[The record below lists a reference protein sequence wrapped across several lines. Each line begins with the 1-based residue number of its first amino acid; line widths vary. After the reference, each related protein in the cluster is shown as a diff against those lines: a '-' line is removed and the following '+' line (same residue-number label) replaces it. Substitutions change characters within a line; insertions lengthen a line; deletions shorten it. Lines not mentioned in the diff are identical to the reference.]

1 MKRLY
6 TYITILTVGLVTFC
20 SCAEEELICSFVES
34 GNDVTLKLSV
44 QTQANKN
51 IALSRA
57 TAEENKL
64 YDLHFY
70 VFNAQG
76 KLTGYEKFVSGT
88 GEIASPGL
96 PDPIP
101 VTIRTKTGSSYIY
114 ALANINRGSIYK
126 LSGVDRELLNVT
138 SYATNNKTTEQDEIV
153 LRDSVELA
161 GSNGLDID
169 FFRQIT
175 FNRTLP
181 DGNEVISPSPSDNIF
196 MMSGYLNDG
205 AAVTI
210 QRSDDGGIIQEGVDV
225 IKLYRILAKNKFTI
239 NSPIDNATQRPRFT
253 LKSYRLCNVPVGGQL
268 VPKAQISS
276 ANTADA
282 YYTTDNTTTAGV
294 ESHYEGF
301 TNESSFTFYYPENLQ
316 KTESVIETWEQRE
329 TNSYATGSK
338 VFTNAPAKAA
348 YIEIQGDYVDNTGK
362 LSANVAYTIHLGNF
376 GETAKGGSKSNF
388 NVIRNNNYIYTVTIN
403 GVNDIIAE
411 AQIDSTYHNDNPYAE
426 GFVVH
431 VGDGQHYDVDAHYE
445 ARVLKFTKSSIQKL
459 KNAHSTSPGYILN
472 VSTPFGSTIQTVNV
486 KDNGV
491 YTMANVPI
499 CTIAQA
505 TDIDNP
511 NNSNIKAQIFGDS
524 EADFRWIRFVRNT
537 DANVTK
543 EDNDISL
550 YTCKFPGVE
559 NRYSSTNTGG
569 WMNVFELLAQLYNED
584 TYTDNNYTEAYYT
597 CFIDE
602 NYYDDKQWSEYVNQE
617 PRTMQIA
624 NQLEISE
631 DNKSVYAEVA
641 YSISQQSIATFY
653 KNNTLVAFGTEII
666 DEEDK
671 YSKAPYN
678 YQNIRM
684 GEPGSTVKYEIFPPS
699 TDNDDNWNGYDNA
712 VTTNWSDNIDKG
724 WYSHSETKRVATSL
738 NNRGQKNYQNITLDL
753 VNIYPDIQPLYGA
766 VGKACMSRNRDN
778 DGDGKIDADEVR
790 WYLASAQQ
798 YHALYIAK
806 KSLPAEAALI
816 SEDELATLSAVDYK
830 PNWAQS
836 GHDIRGKYH
845 YYTSSPMGGA
855 GTYWPEEGMTNNG
868 VDLSNSF
875 MQRAELVRCVR
886 TLQNNN
892 EGLLAPQKYYT
903 YDVIADNTFDLSGI
917 ETRRAEMPVL
927 GNHHELQDM
936 NELNKKFEV
945 ATKSLYGNESYSL
958 LNLTSQE
965 KDPCKDEYSQKADK
979 SDLGTW
985 RTPNQKEVALM
996 LAEIP
1001 AMKDRRHGTR
1011 TRFSATIADDNPVTD
1026 INPNGV
1032 SWHGPYRWH
1041 QRYGFSVEGSNG
1053 KFNVTGNDYIDNNTT
1068 TRVDI
1073 RCVRDIP

>member
-6 TYITILTVGLVTFC
+6 TYITTLAVGLATFC
-20 SCAEEELICSFVES
+20 SCAEEEMICTFAES

-76 KLTGYEKFVSGT
+76 KLTGYEKFVSGA

-114 ALANINRGSIYK
+114 ALANINHGSIYK
-126 LSGVDRELLNVT
+126 LNGEDRELLNVT
-138 SYATNNKTTEQDEIV
+138 SYATNDKTTKQDEIV

-169 FFRQIT
+169 FFRQII

-210 QRSDDGGIIQEGVDV
+210 QKSDDKGIIQEGVDV

-253 LKSYRLCNVPVGGQL
+253 LKSYRLHNVPVGGQL

-282 YYTTDNTTTAGV
+282 YYTTDNITTAGV

-316 KTESVIETWEQRE
+316 KTESVIETWEERE

-348 YIEIQGDYVDNTGK
+348 YIVIQGDYVDNTGK

-376 GETAKGGSKSNF
+376 GDAAKGGSISNF
-388 NVIRNNNYIYTVTIN
+388 NVIRNNNYIYTITIN
-403 GVNDIIAE
+403 GVNDIKAE
-411 AQIDSTYHNDNPYAE
+411 AQIDSPYHNDNPYAE

-431 VGDGQHYDVDAHYE
+431 VGDGQHYEVDAHYE

-459 KNAHSTSPGYILN
+459 KNAHSNRPGYILN

-505 TDIDNP
+505 TDIDNSD
-511 NNSNIKAQIFGDS
+511 NTDIKAQLFGNG

-671 YSKAPYN
+671 YSKEPYN

-684 GEPGSTVKYEIFPPS
+684 GESGSTDKYTIFPPS
-699 TDNDDNWNGYDNA
+699 TRNADNWNGYTNA
-712 VTTNWSDNIDKG
+712 VTTNQSDSEDVG
-724 WYSHSETKRVATSL
+724 WYNHQIQTGGT
-738 NNRGQKNYQNITLDL
+738 NYRPTYTNL
-753 VNIYPDIQPLYGA
+753 VNLYPNIQPLYGA

-778 DGDGKIDADEVR
+778 DGDGKIDADEIR
-790 WYLASAQQ
+790 WYLASVQQ

-845 YYTSSPMGGA
+845 YYTSSPMRGA

-868 VDLSNSF
+868 VEESNTF

-886 TLQNNN
+886 TLQNND

-917 ETRRAEMPVL
+917 ETRRAVMPVL

-945 ATKSLYGNESYSL
+945 ATKSLYNRASYSL
-958 LNLTSQE
+958 LDLTGQE
-965 KDPCKDEYSQKADK
+965 KDPCKDEYWQETDDEGKHP
-979 SDLGTW
+979 DLGTW

-1001 AMKDRRHGTR
+1001 SEMTAMVHGTR
-1011 TRFSATIADDNPVTD
+1011 TRFSAYISDN
-1026 INPNGV
+1026 NPGV
-1032 SWHGPYRWH
+1032 AWHGPYSWH
-1041 QRYGFSVEGSNG
+1041 TRYGFSVETSG
-1053 KFNVTGNDYIDNNTT
+1053 KFNVTGDNAN
-1068 TRVDI
+1068 VNI
-1073 RCVRDIP
+1073 RCVRDK